1 MFVGLRPG
9 PRFWES
15 GGRRESRGIWFA
27 GGGVG
32 GVGKV
37 VGRDRGGGCLLAF
50 TLVALQGRG
59 LGAELPEHGLHAPL
73 EIQLSIWAAGAG
85 EH

>member
-15 GGRRESRGIWFA
+15 GGRRGSRGIWFA
-27 GGGVG
+27 R

-37 VGRDRGGGCLLAF
+37 VGRDRGRGRLLAF

-59 LGAELPEHGLHAPL
+59 LGAELPEHGLHTPL